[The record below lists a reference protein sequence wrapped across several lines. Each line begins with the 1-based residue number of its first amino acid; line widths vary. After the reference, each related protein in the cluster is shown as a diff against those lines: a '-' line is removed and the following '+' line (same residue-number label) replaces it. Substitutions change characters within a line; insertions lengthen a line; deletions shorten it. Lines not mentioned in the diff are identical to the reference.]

1 VKILF
6 DSNIHGSDAIFGG
19 VAERAV
25 DLTLE
30 ARWKI
35 FICDTILTEVHRVLR
50 EKFNRSRAFAAATV
64 QTLRDTTTIADEPI
78 SRHRVEGDLVT
89 GDARL
94 LALNPVEGVQIVNL
108 AEYLRVL
115 QDHGFAA
122 P

>member
-1 VKILF
+1 
-6 DSNIHGSDAIFGG
+6 
-19 VAERAV
+19 
-25 DLTLE
+25 LTLE

-78 SRHRVEGDLVT
+78 SRHRVEGDPHDTPILRAAIGAGVDYLVT